1 MTDIPSSNSGRSRS
15 IDWFVK
21 GILARSGSIID
32 GFTGRNWRSSSSL
45 AASSLIERIRE
56 LLEQESQVVPGKGT
70 VVPHLISI
78 RIQWDKFAIDNENAV
93 ESLRNELLVAIA
105 DHLND
110 SVLYTIAPVEIDI
123 KQDYFVSGVKIAT
136 SFGNE
141 VDEESEAAVSLSTG
155 TTVERLPAGLAD
167 DMQASPSY
175 FEVIVTVLD
184 GTSGQI
190 TLNASPGDRFT
201 IGRSHASDITLDDE
215 SVSKHHASIRLSD
228 DSAVIADTG
237 STNGTYVGTE
247 RLPYGESRQVMSGQ
261 EIRFGDVRT
270 KFEIKLSDIAP
281 SISPSEPEGGDL

>member
-1 MTDIPSSNSGRSRS
+1 M
-15 IDWFVK
+15 
-21 GILARSGSIID
+21 
-32 GFTGRNWRSSSSL
+32 
-45 AASSLIERIRE
+45 
-56 LLEQESQVVPGKGT
+56 
-70 VVPHLISI
+70 
-78 RIQWDKFAIDNENAV
+78 
-93 ESLRNELLVAIA
+93 
-105 DHLND
+105 
-110 SVLYTIAPVEIDI
+110 
-123 KQDYFVSGVKIAT
+123 
-136 SFGNE
+136 
-141 VDEESEAAVSLSTG
+141 
-155 TTVERLPAGLAD
+155 PAGLAD